1 MAFVQLKDDA
11 EATAEEIMAF
21 VNGQVAPYKKLKEVR
36 FVEKMPLLASGKLN
50 RRELNNILEKGEI
63 IK

>member
-1 MAFVQLKDDA
+1 
-11 EATAEEIMAF
+11 MAF